1 MRVRIRAFRH
11 LTPGPRPGPNPQRS
25 SYPYTRK
32 STLETEVVMFVHF
45 ISVMAICSA
54 VVLYV
59 IQVLKVRGQGIGTGV
74 VA

>member
-1 MRVRIRAFRH
+1 MGDGSLGALSH
-11 LTPGPRPGPNPQRS
+11 LTLWPRPDPQTTPPTR
-25 SYPYTRK
+25 TRK